1 MKDSKNLVIGL
12 LCAVIC
18 VMAVAYAAFQTTL
31 TINGTATITSEWNV
45 AITDI
50 QCDATA
56 VEGGEAAAVTKNFT
70 GTTAQFNFTFKQPGD
85 SGTCV
90 VTITNSGDLKA
101 YAKTLTTVVTDAKG
115 NTTDVTLDSDVIKY
129 TVSGITEGTKLAAK
143 GTNTYTIKAE
153 FDANAGDKEITDAQ
167 KSKTLTV
174 TVDYEQDLA

>member
-12 LCAVIC
+12 LCAVVC

-50 QCDATA
+50 QCEATA
-56 VEGGEAAAVTKNFT
+56 VEGGDAVAVTKSFS
-70 GTTAQFNFTFKQPGD
+70 GTTAQFDFTFKQPGD

-90 VTITNSGDLKA
+90 VTVTNNGDLKA
-101 YAKTLTTVVTDAKG
+101 KVKSLTTVATDATGK
-115 NTTDVTLDSDVIKY
+115 TEAVTLTSDVIKY

-143 GTNTYTIKAE
+143 GTNTYTINAE
-153 FDANAGDKEITDAQ
+153 FDSNAGETEITEAQ

-174 TVDYEQDLA
+174 TIDYEQDLA